1 MELWQQLLA
10 GALGL
15 FVLFMFFPGI
25 KATMERSKNAEV
37 RLAIKL
43 KEMEELKMVAL
54 QSQMNPHFLFNSL
67 ISINLSIVICPP

>member
-25 KATMERSKNAEV
+25 KATMERSKNAEEKHWGTLLLLTAV
-37 RLAIKL
+37 L
-43 KEMEELKMVAL
+43 VAFIML
-54 QSQMNPHFLFNSL
+54 MIYSVQ
-67 ISINLSIVICPP
+67 